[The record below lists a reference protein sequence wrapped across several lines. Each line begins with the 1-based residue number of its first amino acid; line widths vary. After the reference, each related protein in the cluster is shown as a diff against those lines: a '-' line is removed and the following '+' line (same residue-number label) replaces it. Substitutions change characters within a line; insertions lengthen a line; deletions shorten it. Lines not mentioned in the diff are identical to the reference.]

1 MTQVLTLKLRRSVDL
16 TVVTA
21 TLSWTFLVDALA
33 WNFLLDKPPH
43 HDKMSFIEG
52 RAWSRACVCVCVC
65 ARVWLSECVCACV
78 CVCVCVCVCLC
89 LLLPSARYSRQTWRD
104 QPSCVVNINLGASAK
119 FSHLGIWKCRISPPK
134 TKRLLADN

>member
-1 MTQVLTLKLRRSVDL
+1 MTQVLTLKLRRSVDF

-21 TLSWTFLVDALA
+21 TLSWTFLVDALG

-52 RAWSRACVCVCVC
+52 RAWSRGRARACVCV
-65 ARVWLSECVCACV
+65 WMSECVY
-78 CVCVCVCVCLC
+78 VCVCLC

-104 QPSCVVNINLGASAK
+104 QRSCVVNINLGASAK

-134 TKRLLADN
+134 TKRQLADN